1 MNNQRRKADAASAA
15 MPKNDVE
22 NLVHGKRVLLAGA
35 SGTIGTAV
43 AIELKKRGYWVRGL
57 TRLAS
62 GVKAD
67 VDEIFVGDLL
77 EARTLESAVKGIDLV
92 VSAAGAPPGFVGARG
107 GRYSFPAIDDYGN
120 RALLTVAKAANI
132 RRFASV
138 GVFRGRFMGMVEYI
152 RAHESFA
159 TALKSSGLRYNIVRA
174 TPIFDSFDG
183 MLKKARKGNLR
194 VVGGGEALLNPI
206 HKDDLAIALA
216 DAIEAREPEIDIG
229 GPEVFSRLEIA
240 ELAVSAWGKEPKIGN
255 LPLVLA
261 SYLSGLARFRGGH
274 NKFVSA
280 ANTASVMTD
289 LVAPEEGS
297 RTLSDYFSE
306 RITDWSKS
314 D

>member
-77 EARTLESAVKGIDLV
+77 EARTLESAVKGI
-92 VSAAGAPPGFVGARG
+92 G

-138 GVFRGRFMGMVEYI
+138 GVFGGRFMGMVEYI

>member
-1 MNNQRRKADAASAA
+1 
-15 MPKNDVE
+15 
-22 NLVHGKRVLLAGA
+22 
-35 SGTIGTAV
+35 
-43 AIELKKRGYWVRGL
+43 
-57 TRLAS
+57 
-62 GVKAD
+62 
-67 VDEIFVGDLL
+67 
-77 EARTLESAVKGIDLV
+77 
-92 VSAAGAPPGFVGARG
+92 
-107 GRYSFPAIDDYGN
+107 
-120 RALLTVAKAANI
+120 
-132 RRFASV
+132 
-138 GVFRGRFMGMVEYI
+138 
-152 RAHESFA
+152 
-159 TALKSSGLRYNIVRA
+159 
-174 TPIFDSFDG
+174 